1 MKIHKYVAAK
11 SLNKITIDT
20 AEVFWGKK
28 GKVGHCKKRLM
39 GKLHSDAI
47 GDPVYAPQSP

>member
-1 MKIHKYVAAK
+1 VSGKVCHDKVKIHKYVAAK

-28 GKVGHCKKRLM
+28 ENLASARNR
-39 GKLHSDAI
+39 
-47 GDPVYAPQSP
+47 